1 MKAYTGV
8 LRQKANAKLLW
19 GNLIHF
25 TNFTMVGEKNVLQ
38 LSEIA
43 KNSDIFSVPIK
54 DWQSNENCV
63 QKLVNGFL

>member
-1 MKAYTGV
+1 MMKAYTGV

-54 DWQSNENCV
+54 D
-63 QKLVNGFL
+63 